1 MKYEKKYIKIDT
13 LKKIEKTFNS
23 ENSFFVII
31 CEKITISKNEKGI
44 QSNNYI
50 FVFKSLM
57 KYYNKQNRFIKIYG
71 YENEPN
77 ALSVKNININKFD
90 IYRLNN
96 KDNLNDELFCFIPI
110 QELKF
115 TTNAIFLCKK

>member
-1 MKYEKKYIKIDT
+1 
-13 LKKIEKTFNS
+13 
-23 ENSFFVII
+23 
-31 CEKITISKNEKGI
+31 
-44 QSNNYI
+44 
-50 FVFKSLM
+50 M